1 MIPTLIDILG
11 APWPVLPE
19 GVHIADFSSI
29 AACFAVSP
37 WRQALFDG
45 LLEASRNLSNAG
57 CRRLYLNGSFVTG
70 KPMPADYDACWEPDG
85 VNPDL
90 LDPTLL
96 NFDNQRALQKAK
108 YKGEFF
114 PTSASA
120 TSSRATFVDF
130 FQVEKF
136 NGLKKRI
143 ILAELSVDPMMQ
155 LEASP

>member
-19 GVHIADFSSI
+19 GIHVADFASI
-29 AACFAVSP
+29 SACFAISP
-37 WRQALFDG
+37 WRRGLFDE

-57 CRRLYLNGSFVTG
+57 CRRLYLNGSCVTG
-70 KPMPADYDACWEPDG
+70 KPKPADYDACWEPDG
-85 VNPDL
+85 VNPDV

-120 TSSRATFVDF
+120 GCSRATFVDF
-130 FQVEKF
+130 FRIEKF
-136 NGLKKRI
+136 TGLKKGI
-143 ILAELSVDPMMQ
+143 ILAELSVDPMMKM
-155 LEASP
+155 EASP